1 MLSNPNR
8 KFTPALAAPASSV
21 DYAEIEALSLP
32 EEHFAPV
39 ARVVPRVETVHGET
53 RIDDYFWLRDRSDPE
68 VLAYLDAENRYTRAV
83 MQHTEPL
90 QEQLFQ
96 EMRGRIKET
105 DLSVP
110 ERIDDYFYYSRT
122 EVGGQYPILCRRRGS
137 LEAPEEILLDQ
148 NPLAAEHAYFRLGA
162 SEVSPD
168 HRLLAYS
175 VDTSGAEEFTLYIKD
190 VTTGQHL
197 AESIPKTSHGL
208 AWANDSRTLLYTV
221 LDDARRPCRLYRHVV
236 GDDPSQDPL
245 VYFEPDQAFFLDVSR
260 TRSRK
265 YLLLD
270 LSSHSTSEVRFLS
283 ADHPEEPFRLVQPRR
298 AGVEYTVT
306 HHDDRFFITTNDA
319 APNFRLVQ
327 APVERPSQEHW
338 TPVLPYRPEIKL
350 DSTDAFRQ
358 HLVIYERAAGLRQ
371 IRVLDLESGADHLI
385 PFPEPVY
392 TVRAHANPEFDTT
405 LLRFTYTS
413 LVTPSSVVEYDLSL
427 HTWTV
432 RKQTEVRGYDPSLYR
447 SERRFATAPDGVQ
460 VPVSLVYRVPLQLDG
475 QRPLHLSGYGAYGL
489 SYDPAFSSNSLS
501 LLDRGFVVA
510 IAHVRGGDE
519 MGRAWYEGGRL
530 LQKRSSFTDFIAAAE
545 YLVAEGYTSSD
556 RLVINGGSAGGL
568 LMGAVTNLRP
578 ELFRVVLA
586 EVPFVDVVN
595 TMLDASLPLTV
606 IEYDEWGN
614 PNDPAAYSYIRSYSP
629 YDNIEP
635 KGYPHMLVTGGLNDP
650 RVAYWEPAK
659 WTAKL
664 RAKKTD
670 RNRLLLR
677 TNMGAGHGGASGRY
691 DLLREMAFKYAF
703 ILDVLGATKTV
714 TSATVS
720 PTTHRAQRCVQRRQ

>member
-1 MLSNPNR
+1 MSSNPSR
-8 KFTPALAAPASSV
+8 KFTPVLAVPA
-21 DYAEIEALSLP
+21 DSLHYSETESITP
-32 EEHFAPV
+32 QGDGHQVAPV
-39 ARVVPRVETVHGET
+39 ARVVPRVEIVHGET
-53 RIDDYFWLRDRSDPE
+53 RVDDYFWLRDRGDSE

-83 MQHTEPL
+83 MQHTEGL

-122 EVGGQYPILCRRRGS
+122 EAGGQYPILCRRRGS

-148 NPLAAEHAYFRLGA
+148 NPLAADYAYFRLGA

-175 VDTSGAEEFTLYIKD
+175 VDLSGAEEFTLYIKD
-190 VTTGQHL
+190 LTTGEL
-197 AESIPKTSHGL
+197 LPGSIKKTSHGV
-208 AWANDSRTLLYTV
+208 AWANDSRTLFYTV
-221 LDDARRPCRLYRHVV
+221 LDQARRPCRLYRHVV
-236 GDDPSQDPL
+236 GTDPSQDPL
-245 VYFEPDQAFFLDVSR
+245 VYFEPDPAFFVDVSR
-260 TRSRK
+260 TRSRR
-265 YLLLD
+265 YVMLD
-270 LSSHSTSEVRFLS
+270 VSSHSTSEVHFVS
-283 ADHPEEPFRLVQPRR
+283 ADSPEEPFRLVQPRK
-298 AGVEYTVT
+298 AGVEYSVT

-327 APVERPSQEHW
+327 TPVEHPSNDYW

-350 DSTDAFRQ
+350 DSTDAFRR

-371 IRVLDLESGADHLI
+371 IRVLDLESGTDHLI

-392 TVRAHANPEFDTT
+392 TVRAHANPEFDTP

-413 LVTPSSVVEYDLSL
+413 LVTPSSVVEYDLSQRS
-427 HTWTV
+427 WTV

-447 SERRFATAPDGVQ
+447 SERLFATAPDGAQ
-460 VPVSLVYRVPLQLDG
+460 VPVSLVYRTPPQLDG
-475 QRPLHLSGYGAYGL
+475 RRPLHLSGYGAYGL
-489 SYDPAFSSNSLS
+489 SYDPVFSSNSLS

-519 MGRAWYEGGRL
+519 MGRAWYESGRL

-545 YLVAEGYTSSD
+545 HLVAEGYTSPD

-578 ELFRVVLA
+578 DLFRVVLA

-629 YDNIEP
+629 YDNIES
-635 KGYPHMLVTGGLNDP
+635 KDYPHMLVTGGLNDP

-670 RNRLLLR
+670 GNRLLLR

-691 DLLREMAFKYAF
+691 DFLREVAFKYAF
-703 ILDVLGATKTV
+703 MLDVLLPK
-714 TSATVS
+714 
-720 PTTHRAQRCVQRRQ
+720 R